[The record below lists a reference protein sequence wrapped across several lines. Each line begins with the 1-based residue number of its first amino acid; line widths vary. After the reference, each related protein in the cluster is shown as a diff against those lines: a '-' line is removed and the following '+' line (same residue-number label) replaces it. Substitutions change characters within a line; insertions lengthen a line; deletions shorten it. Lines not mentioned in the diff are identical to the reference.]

1 MKISRRE
8 FLKWCT
14 ASAAAMGITKV
25 ELDKLE
31 TIVMAAETAPSV
43 IWLQGSGCSGCT
55 ISLLNA
61 VENTTIDNLL
71 LNQISMKYHSSL
83 MVAAG
88 QTAMSIIDDAI
99 ATLSGKF
106 ILVVE
111 GGIPTANNG
120 IYCVLGERNGSHW
133 TMVNAV
139 RELAPHA
146 KYIVNAG
153 TCSSFGGVAKLG
165 TNPTGVT
172 SVSGLLGTTVSS
184 KLVNLPGCPVH
195 PYTLTKTLIDLLL
208 YGMPS
213 VDYNRMPRAFYSYEV
228 HDRCPFREYDE
239 VKSLGVIG
247 CYEEL
252 GCKGPSTYND
262 CPTRKWNNKV
272 NWCIGA
278 GHMCIGCAGKNFG
291 SGPIYKFGTGTSYDD

>member
-1 MKISRRE
+1 MKISRRD

-14 ASAAAMGITKV
+14 ASATAIGVTKL

-31 TIVMAAETAPSV
+31 SIVMAAETSPPV

-71 LNQISMKYHSSL
+71 LNQISMKYHSNL

-88 QTAMSIIDDAI
+88 KTAMSIIDNSI

-106 ILVVE
+106 ILVIE
-111 GGIPTANNG
+111 GGVPTANNG
-120 IYCVLGERNGSHW
+120 NYCILGERNGVHW
-133 TMVNAV
+133 TMLNAV
-139 RELAPHA
+139 KELAPHA

-165 TNPTGVT
+165 TNPTGIA
-172 SVSGLLGTTVSS
+172 SVSTILGSAVDS

-213 VDYNRMPRAFYSYEV
+213 LTGDKSPSAYYSTSVHNKCPRRGTSQASQ
-228 HDRCPFREYDE
+228 
-239 VKSLGVIG
+239 LGQIA
-247 CYEEL
+247 CYKNL
-252 GCKGPSTYND
+252 GCKGPNAKYD
-262 CPTRKWNNKV
+262 CPTRKWNNKT

-278 GHMCIGCAGKNFG
+278 GHHCIRCSTKDFG
-291 SGPIYKFGTGTSYDD
+291 AEPFYKFTY